1 MNIIEL
7 QDSLKD
13 VSDDVLMKEMQMP
26 SGNAPQFLVLSELKR
41 RKRMRDEFQRREA
54 ADIPTVAE
62 ETITAAGMPQQGIM
76 QAARAMAPKSSIAQN
91 TGMDMA
97 MPMQPTQ
104 APQQPQMMAD
114 GGVVK
119 MQRGGAISAQPT
131 GDGGTYILMQDGERV
146 PGTGLYPDFRS
157 ANEAA
162 RALRGSQPF
171 QTARILEEPDP
182 ILETEVSELS
192 QVSADPMA
200 FAANDEIRRQL
211 QLRQARGQR
220 DDAEVG
226 GITSLD
232 PFGRA
237 FMDEYRPD
245 MSVASSQEGIPEFGD
260 AAYAQTNVADLL
272 ETMSKANEGIV
283 RDELPAS
290 ADDDLRFSRG
300 TASSIAPSAG
310 SEAINAMRAGADLAQ
325 LSGGIGR
332 VSADL
337 SNVEGAP
344 QGIDFD
350 AAGAGSP
357 IEAGTGIRGSDT
369 KASKELA
376 EFLASRRSDVPGANL
391 PGDSYVYEIDPN
403 AALRAGES
411 LSDDVA
417 MADLMAQAQI
427 EREGFGAVDPSIA
440 PDVDLSGIVA
450 VGSGGDQQTSEDL
463 GLLQR
468 ATNALENLDAQL
480 ASPDLTESERKAL
493 GVQRSALNA
502 AISTGQFLDDTVADS
517 VALINRFVAGPVL
530 DFAAG
535 TTSLFSPEA
544 GASMFEFADQFDAG
558 TDKIAEE
565 GFFPETRDRTAQELI
580 DAGFT
585 GGDIDPSDVPTPV
598 ESSRQLIEAGFT
610 GSEDAPFLTPTVTTD
625 GGGVTTGDT
634 DTGTARGGADFGSIE
649 SRIARMLADREKSAE
664 ADKWMSLAQAG
675 MALMASKNP
684 TFGGALGEA
693 GLAGISSMQK
703 ARSQYDKDI
712 LGLLGMQQ
720 QIESAKDLA
729 AYRQGSL
736 DAKGDSTKSIGQQID
751 DARAYLNTLTS
762 EARSYRRVAEGD
774 LATGTEDRI
783 IDMTPPDLKAEIIAA
798 QDRLKRL
805 ERLRSGV
812 TEPVYDATK

>member
-7 QDSLKD
+7 QDNLKELPD
-13 VSDDVLMKEMQMP
+13 SALMREMQMP

-41 RKRMRDEFQRREA
+41 RKRMRDEYQRREA

-119 MQRGGAISAQPT
+119 MQTGGAISAQPT

-146 PGTGLYPDFRS
+146 PGTGIYPDFRS

-226 GITSLD
+226 GIASLD

-245 MSVASSQEGIPEFGD
+245 MSVASSREGIPEFGD

-310 SEAINAMRAGADLAQ
+310 SEAINAMRAGADLSQ
-325 LSGGIGR
+325 MSGGIGR

-337 SNVEGAP
+337 SNVESAP
-344 QGIDFD
+344 QIDFD
-350 AAGAGSP
+350 
-357 IEAGTGIRGSDT
+357 
-369 KASKELA
+369 
-376 EFLASRRSDVPGANL
+376 
-391 PGDSYVYEIDPN
+391 
-403 AALRAGES
+403 
-411 LSDDVA
+411 
-417 MADLMAQAQI
+417 
-427 EREGFGAVDPSIA
+427 AVDPSIGTEEPDSGFLEFLSSLRTPDDENPMVGLAESGIESASNIIDPEFTGREEA
-440 PDVDLSGIVA
+440 PFIRPSKLSGDNFSNDPN
-450 VGSGGDQQTSEDL
+450 VGYSYPTDVPPLDPSMEASEVLKRLAENQGGGLPENIYGGYED
-463 GLLQR
+463 
-468 ATNALENLDAQL
+468 
-480 ASPDLTESERKAL
+480 
-493 GVQRSALNA
+493 
-502 AISTGQFLDDTVADS
+502 
-517 VALINRFVAGPVL
+517 
-530 DFAAG
+530 
-535 TTSLFSPEA
+535 PEA
-544 GASMFEFADQFDAG
+544 IARRQEIERMISLEPLGEGMQDDVKTVVDEAAKKAAQKAMTTG
-558 TDKIAEE
+558 TELVIPSEEE
-565 GFFPETRDRTAQELI
+565 GGIESLLPPSL
-580 DAGFT
+580 T
-585 GGDIDPSDVPTPV
+585 GGD
-598 ESSRQLIEAGFT
+598 AGGDTGGTST
-610 GSEDAPFLTPTVTTD
+610 GS
-625 GGGVTTGDT
+625 
-634 DTGTARGGADFGSIE
+634 ADFGSIE

-693 GLAGISSMQK
+693 GLAGIGAMQK

-729 AYRQGSL
+729 SYRQGSL
-736 DAKGDSTKSIGQQID
+736 DAKGDKTGLRPSDLIDYLGTLQREQTDLTKQLSENLTGDPKLTQQRLAINEVEIERIKRMLGYGGSST
-751 DARAYLNTLTS
+751 T
-762 EARSYRRVAEGD
+762 D
-774 LATGTEDRI
+774 LAD
-783 IDMTPPDLKAEIIAA
+783 
-798 QDRLKRL
+798 
-805 ERLRSGV
+805 
-812 TEPVYDATK
+812 

>member
-7 QDSLKD
+7 QDSLKELPD
-13 VSDDVLMKEMQMP
+13 SALMREMQMP

-62 ETITAAGMPQQGIM
+62 EVVTGAGMPQQGIM

-119 MQRGGAISAQPT
+119 MQTGGAISAQPT

-171 QTARILEEPDP
+171 QAARILEEPDP

-226 GITSLD
+226 GIASLD

-245 MSVASSQEGIPEFGD
+245 MSVASSREGIPEFGD

-310 SEAINAMRAGADLAQ
+310 SEAINAMRAGADMAQ
-325 LSGGIGR
+325 MSGGIGR
-332 VSADL
+332 VSAEKL
-337 SNVEGAP
+337 YP
-344 QGIDFD
+344 LLPKIDFNAAEAPADSQSSLQSDLAD
-350 AAGAGSP
+350 ALQFAVDAD
-357 IEAGTGIRGSDT
+357 ERNEMMARL
-369 KASKELA
+369 E
-376 EFLASRRSDVPGANL
+376 
-391 PGDSYVYEIDPN
+391 EIDTPPPSV
-403 AALRAGES
+403 LG
-411 LSDDVA
+411 
-417 MADLMAQAQI
+417 AQTEDSGISQTS
-427 EREGFGAVDPSIA
+427 RQSIA
-440 PDVDLSGIVA
+440 PIDRDSKAPISNEKQSIAPIDRESTLPVVSQDKTGPSGTKAVVPFYPELSIDDVM
-450 VGSGGDQQTSEDL
+450 
-463 GLLQR
+463 
-468 ATNALENLDAQL
+468 
-480 ASPDLTESERKAL
+480 P
-493 GVQRSALNA
+493 
-502 AISTGQFLDDTVADS
+502 
-517 VALINRFVAGPVL
+517 PVL
-530 DFAAG
+530 EQ
-535 TTSLFSPEA
+535 TTGDPISL
-544 GASMFEFADQFDAG
+544 
-558 TDKIAEE
+558 E
-565 GFFPETRDRTAQELI
+565 GGIESLLPPSL
-580 DAGFT
+580 T
-585 GGDIDPSDVPTPV
+585 GGDS
-598 ESSRQLIEAGFT
+598 
-610 GSEDAPFLTPTVTTD
+610 
-625 GGGVTTGDT
+625 GGTSKGD
-634 DTGTARGGADFGSIE
+634 ADFGSIE

-693 GLAGISSMQK
+693 GQAGLKSLRESQK
-703 ARSQYDKDI
+703 GRDAFETDMLKLQTQLDI
-712 LGLLGMQQ
+712 AKERTGASRYSADQAFKAQQ
-720 QIESAKDLA
+720 L
-729 AYRQGSL
+729 
-736 DAKGDSTKSIGQQID
+736 ST
-751 DARAYLNTLTS
+751 
-762 EARSYRRVAEGD
+762 EARSEATQQRLDAQTISGLSDLIAIYDNQLAELGVISGQAPPAAVADRYNQIIKERQAVIDELERRVGANVA
-774 LATGTEDRI
+774 ATGGS
-783 IDMTPPDLKAEIIAA
+783 DL
-798 QDRLKRL
+798 
-805 ERLRSGV
+805 SGV
-812 TEPVYDATK
+812 FDVPSAQR

>member
-7 QDSLKD
+7 QDSLKELPD
-13 VSDDVLMKEMQMP
+13 SALMREMQMP

-245 MSVASSQEGIPEFGD
+245 MSVASSREGIPEFGD

-300 TASSIAPSAG
+300 FASSIAPSAG
-310 SEAINAMRAGADLAQ
+310 SEAINAMRAGADLSQ
-325 LSGGIGR
+325 MSGGIGR

-344 QGIDFD
+344 QIDFD
-350 AAGAGSP
+350 
-357 IEAGTGIRGSDT
+357 
-369 KASKELA
+369 
-376 EFLASRRSDVPGANL
+376 
-391 PGDSYVYEIDPN
+391 
-403 AALRAGES
+403 
-411 LSDDVA
+411 
-417 MADLMAQAQI
+417 
-427 EREGFGAVDPSIA
+427 AVDPSIA

-468 ATNALENLDAQL
+468 ATNTLENLDAQL

-805 ERLRSGV
+805 ERLRSAA

>member
-76 QAARAMAPKSSIAQN
+76 QAARAMVPKSSIAQN

-119 MQRGGAISAQPT
+119 MQTGGGILSTLKPAIIDLSLSGTYGLDTQREMAGLAIAGQFGPEMQANVLSQALSGAYGDDIKRRAEEANSLLNPQTAPQITTSDPSSGFFPNDADLATVGGEGIGSVSADVEDFTATDYGISAQT
-131 GDGGTYILMQDGERV
+131 DV
-146 PGTGLYPDFRS
+146 
-157 ANEAA
+157 ANM
-162 RALRGSQPF
+162 LDVMSQ
-171 QTARILEEPDP
+171 
-182 ILETEVSELS
+182 
-192 QVSADPMA
+192 
-200 FAANDEIRRQL
+200 ANQ
-211 QLRQARGQR
+211 
-220 DDAEVG
+220 
-226 GITSLD
+226 
-232 PFGRA
+232 
-237 FMDEYRPD
+237 
-245 MSVASSQEGIPEFGD
+245 
-260 AAYAQTNVADLL
+260 
-272 ETMSKANEGIV
+272 GIV
-283 RDELPAS
+283 REDSP
-290 ADDDLRFSRG
+290 DFINNDLRFSRG